1 LIEFEDI
8 RSFFVA
14 ELRRDVFYAR
24 MLKFY
29 FAPDTCSLA
38 SLIVLE
44 DVGVEYQSEVIDF
57 RTQMQRQS
65 EFLAINPK
73 GRVPVLVTDKGP
85 LTETPAILA
94 YLAQISSDAN
104 VAPLSDP
111 FAFGKMQ
118 EFNSYLCSTL
128 HVAHAHR
135 MRGYRWSD
143 DPDCITSMQRKVPAA
158 VTEAYRYIE
167 DCAFVG
173 PYVLG
178 DEYSVA
184 DPYLFTIA
192 QWMESDG
199 VVVRDFPKVS
209 AHRMMMRARPNV
221 RRALEIESNTI
232 E

>member
-1 LIEFEDI
+1 
-8 RSFFVA
+8 
-14 ELRRDVFYAR
+14 

-44 DVGVEYQSEVIDF
+44 DVDADYHSVTIDF
-57 RTQMQRQS
+57 GSEMQKS
-65 EFLAINPK
+65 PSYLTVNPK
-73 GRVPVLVTDKGP
+73 GRVPALVSDDGV

-94 YLAQISSDAN
+94 YLAQIYPGAN
-104 VAPLSDP
+104 LAPLDDP
-111 FAFGKMQ
+111 FTFAKLQ
-118 EFNSYLCSTL
+118 AFNSYLCSTL

-135 MRGYRWSD
+135 MRGHRWSD
-143 DPDCITSMQRKVPAA
+143 DPACIASMQRKVPAS

-167 DCAFVG
+167 DHAFAG

-178 DEYSVA
+178 GAYSVA

-199 VVVRDFPKVS
+199 VTVSDFPKVA
-209 AHRMMMRARPNV
+209 AHRQMMRARSSV
-221 RRALEIESNTI
+221 IRALKIEGAS
-232 E
+232 ECD

>member
-1 LIEFEDI
+1 MF
-8 RSFFVA
+8 
-14 ELRRDVFYAR
+14 
-24 MLKFY
+24 KFY
-29 FAPDTCSLA
+29 FTPDTCSLA

-44 DVGVEYQSEVIDF
+44 DLGVKYQYEIVDF
-57 RTQMQRQS
+57 GTQMQRQS

-94 YLAQISSDAN
+94 YLAQISSDVK

-128 HVAHAHR
+128 HVAHANR

-143 DPDCITSMQRKVPAA
+143 DPACITSMQRKVPAA

-199 VVVRDFPKVS
+199 VVVSDFPKVS
-209 AHRMMMRARPNV
+209 AHRTMMRARPNV
-221 RRALEIESNTI
+221 RRALEIEGNSI